1 MQYMLMTAFF
11 LIVWIDHN
19 LYNPSLNPG
28 QASLVAQLVTNLPAM
43 QETQFPSLGQEDPLE
58 KGMAVQSSS
67 LAWEIPLTEEPGG
80 SSSRGHKESDTTEQ
94 LIYTIY
100 TIFYTFYTLF
110 FS

>member
-1 MQYMLMTAFF
+1 MLMTAFF
-11 LIVWIDHN
+11 LIVRIDHN

-43 QETQFPSLGQEDPLE
+43 QETQFQSLGQEDPPE
-58 KGMAVQSSS
+58 KEMAIHSSN

-94 LIYTIY
+94 LIHTIY
-100 TIFYTFYTLF
+100 TIFYTLYTSF